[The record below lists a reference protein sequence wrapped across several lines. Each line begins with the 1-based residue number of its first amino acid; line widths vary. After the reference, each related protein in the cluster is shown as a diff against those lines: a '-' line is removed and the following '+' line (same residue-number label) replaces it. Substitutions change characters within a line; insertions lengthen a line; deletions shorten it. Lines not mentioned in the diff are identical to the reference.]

1 MIVGHSEEIALT
13 EAQDVGKVIREMR
26 GQITGLRRWYQ
37 YYSSLAQHLEG
48 RLIVHDDPAI
58 VNFTRRE
65 PFGVIAVI
73 PPFNS
78 PVLLASWA
86 IGPALAAGNTIV
98 VKPPEVAS
106 ASIVLFSSLFEKAG
120 FPPGVVNVVTGLG
133 AEAGDAL
140 VSHPEVRKVFFTG
153 GPQTARTVASRAGQ
167 RLKPMVLELGGKS
180 ANIVFPDAPDLA
192 SVCNGVVA
200 GIFAAA
206 GQTCVAGSRLLCQE
220 GIADEL
226 VDVVSRRAKAIV
238 LGDPRQD
245 ETEMGPLSQL
255 RILEGVE
262 QRVGE
267 ALGAGAQLR
276 AGGERPP
283 RRGGWFYEPTV
294 LDHVT
299 NDMNVA
305 RHELFGPV
313 LSVIRFRDEQEAIEI
328 ANDSEYGLA
337 AGVWTRDLGRAHR
350 VAQALDASTIWINM
364 YRAVSFR
371 SPFGG
376 RRNSGYGRE
385 NGADAL
391 NEVTQT
397 KSVWIETSGAPI
409 ADPFTLR

>member
-1 MIVGHSEEIALT
+1 
-13 EAQDVGKVIREMR
+13 
-26 GQITGLRRWYQ
+26 
-37 YYSSLAQHLEG
+37 
-48 RLIVHDDPAI
+48 
-58 VNFTRRE
+58 
-65 PFGVIAVI
+65 
-73 PPFNS
+73 
-78 PVLLASWA
+78 
-86 IGPALAAGNTIV
+86 
-98 VKPPEVAS
+98 
-106 ASIVLFSSLFEKAG
+106 
-120 FPPGVVNVVTGLG
+120 
-133 AEAGDAL
+133 
-140 VSHPEVRKVFFTG
+140 
-153 GPQTARTVASRAGQ
+153 
-167 RLKPMVLELGGKS
+167 
-180 ANIVFPDAPDLA
+180 
-192 SVCNGVVA
+192 
-200 GIFAAA
+200 
-206 GQTCVAGSRLLCQE
+206 
-220 GIADEL
+220 
-226 VDVVSRRAKAIV
+226 VSRRAKAIV

-283 RRGGWFYEPTV
+283 RLGGWFYEPTV

-350 VAQALDASTIWINM
+350 VAQALDASTIWVNM

>member
-1 MIVGHSEEIALT
+1 MEAERDHRRALRKIALT

-26 GQITGLRRWYQ
+26 GQITGLRRWYR

-65 PFGVIAVI
+65 PFGVMAVI

-106 ASIVLFSSLFEKAG
+106 ASIVLFSRLFEKAG

-153 GPQTARTVASRAGQ
+153 GPQTARTVAARAGQ
-167 RLKPMVLELGGKS
+167 QLKPMVLELGGKS

-238 LGDPRQD
+238 LGDPRQE

-267 ALGAGAQLR
+267 ALGESPTPRRWRASAPTRRLVLR
-276 AGGERPP
+276 AHGPGPRHQRHERCPP
-283 RRGGWFYEPTV
+283 RAFRAGPLGDPLPRRTGSHRDCERQRIRSCRRGVDAGSWPSTSGGPGARCQH
-294 LDHVT
+294 DMGQHVQG
-299 NDMNVA
+299 
-305 RHELFGPV
+305 RV
-313 LSVIRFRDEQEAIEI
+313 LSQPVRWP
-328 ANDSEYGLA
+328 S
-337 AGVWTRDLGRAHR
+337 
-350 VAQALDASTIWINM
+350 
-364 YRAVSFR
+364 
-371 SPFGG
+371 
-376 RRNSGYGRE
+376 
-385 NGADAL
+385 
-391 NEVTQT
+391 
-397 KSVWIETSGAPI
+397 
-409 ADPFTLR
+409 